1 LREEQQAL
9 ALADLAGPLRVAAAL
24 LLELQGRPAGSP
36 REALAAAAAS
46 SGLIDA
52 PEAVR
57 RLSEARDA
65 RRLEPGIAALTTFAL
80 LDLVAHLR
88 ARADELE

>member
-1 LREEQQAL
+1 
-9 ALADLAGPLRVAAAL
+9 
-24 LLELQGRPAGSP
+24 
-36 REALAAAAAS
+36 
-46 SGLIDA
+46 
-52 PEAVR
+52 VR